1 MSYSLTPI
9 EDFDSDELS
18 ALYNAVADYAQNVSN
33 HIENTPQLKE
43 YFDHLY
49 DDLGEMS
56 TLDEAYITCGFERLF
71 GVKDSAKQEKEA
83 IEQGQYERVKAQIS
97 VDEILYYDL
106 YIKTCLGDAWDQETM
121 RMAPPSLHK
130 LLPASLHAPESL
142 ELCRQVGAHNIADI
156 IALKAPTLN

>member
-1 MSYSLTPI
+1 MSYSLSPI

-43 YFDHLY
+43 YFDRLY

-56 TLDEAYITCGFERLF
+56 TLDEAYLTCGFERLF

-83 IEQGQYERVKAQIS
+83 IELGQYEPLKHKSALMKSSIMIYISKPALARHGTKKQCGWPRLAYISYSPHLYMPQKALSFAVKSARI
-97 VDEILYYDL
+97 ILR
-106 YIKTCLGDAWDQETM
+106 I
-121 RMAPPSLHK
+121 
-130 LLPASLHAPESL
+130 
-142 ELCRQVGAHNIADI
+142 
-156 IALKAPTLN
+156 